1 MKVLQKFSI
10 KCEMSNYPNI
20 SQFTQKVKDAIS
32 RNSTEMRISTREANM
47 VIYEIN
53 ELLLKKVLDKDEVL
67 EIFNDILEK
76 IHNNDNS
83 RSIVG
88 GGFPEVKN

>member
-1 MKVLQKFSI
+1 MKVLRKFSI
-10 KCEMSNYPNI
+10 KMSNYSNI

-53 ELLLKKVLDKDEVL
+53 ELLLKKVLDKDEIL
-67 EIFNDILEK
+67 EVFNNILEK
-76 IHNNDNS
+76 MYNDNS

-88 GGFPEVKN
+88 GGFPEVKK

>member
-1 MKVLQKFSI
+1 
-10 KCEMSNYPNI
+10 MSNYPNI

-53 ELLLKKVLDKDEVL
+53 ELLLKKVLNKDEVL
-67 EIFNDILEK
+67 EVFNNILEK
-76 IHNNDNS
+76 MNSNDNS
-83 RSIVG
+83 RSIFG
-88 GGFPEVKN
+88 GVFPELKK

>member
-1 MKVLQKFSI
+1 
-10 KCEMSNYPNI
+10 MSNYSNI

-53 ELLLKKVLDKDEVL
+53 ELLLKKVLDKDEIL
-67 EIFNDILEK
+67 EVFNNILEK
-76 IHNNDNS
+76 MYNDNS

-88 GGFPEVKN
+88 GGFPEVKK

>member
-1 MKVLQKFSI
+1 
-10 KCEMSNYPNI
+10 MSNYPNI

-76 IHNNDNS
+76 MHNNDNS

>member
-1 MKVLQKFSI
+1 
-10 KCEMSNYPNI
+10 MSNYPNI

-32 RNSTEMRISTREANM
+32 RGSTEMRISTREANM

-67 EIFNDILEK
+67 EIFNNILEK
-76 IHNNDNS
+76 MHNNDDS

-88 GGFPEVKN
+88 GVFPELKK

>member
-1 MKVLQKFSI
+1 
-10 KCEMSNYPNI
+10 MSNYPNI

-67 EIFNDILEK
+67 EVLDTILSK
-76 IHNNDNS
+76 IYDNTS
-83 RSIVG
+83 HSING
-88 GGFPEVKN
+88 GVFPPNR